1 MNINPWLEQR
11 MNEEHQRQ
19 LREVG
24 ERERLAQLCQK
35 EQTARPRHQLL
46 RKLRAEMTE
55 LAQRWQQ
62 TKTVP
67 AQKLQRQS

>member
-1 MNINPWLEQR
+1 MNTNSWLELK

-19 LREVG
+19 LREVA
-24 ERERLAQLCQK
+24 ERERLAQLCQS
-35 EQTARPRHQLL
+35 EQTTRPRRQLL
-46 RKLRAEMTE
+46 TKLRAEMNE

-67 AQKLQRQS
+67 TQKLQRQS